1 MKLMKLTK
9 MNEGD
14 DVRFTTYYVGR
25 VSGRKPWFVNI
36 ACTDEHQIETHSD
49 VSQEETRR
57 QMESITAQ
65 QTPTIPA
72 ANATQSPI
80 LGPHTI
86 AVLDQNIDLLK
97 DVLPQ

>member
-1 MKLMKLTK
+1 MKLTK

-14 DVRFTTYYVGR
+14 DVRFTTCYVGG
-25 VSGRKPWFVNI
+25 VYGRKPQFVNI
-36 ACTDEHQIETHSD
+36 ACTDENQIETHSD
-49 VSQEETRR
+49 VSREESRR

-72 ANATQSPI
+72 ANAIQSPT

-86 AVLDQNIDLLK
+86 AVLDQNVDLLK